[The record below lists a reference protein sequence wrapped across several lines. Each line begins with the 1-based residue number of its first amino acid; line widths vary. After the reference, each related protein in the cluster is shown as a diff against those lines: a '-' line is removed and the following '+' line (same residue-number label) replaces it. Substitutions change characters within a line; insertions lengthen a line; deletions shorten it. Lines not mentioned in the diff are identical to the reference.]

1 MIFEHFPY
9 IARECS
15 EIVHRGCFRDFLK
28 NYKDCSN
35 IFLRFF
41 GDFFRDFS
49 ETLRFFNGSHGAR
62 WWGQRPSV
70 IQLRAVIVSLR
81 AVAVRPA
88 GRLVVVIC
96 LVCVTFITVRGGV
109 PGGKPLRKRAYPLGG
124 GGPHCKRKRDGRW
137 DHQKVYRFQTGCSP
151 AQSSP
156 AQPSPVSQAAGQPVG
171 EK

>member
-15 EIVHRGCFRDFLK
+15 EIVHKGCFRDFLK

-70 IQLRAVIVSLR
+70 IRLRAVIVSLR

-96 LVCVTFITVRGGV
+96 LVCVTFIAV
-109 PGGKPLRKRAYPLGG
+109 GG
-124 GGPHCKRKRDGRW
+124 GSRGASRYAKGRTPW
-137 DHQKVYRFQTGCSP
+137 GGAS
-151 AQSSP
+151 AL
-156 AQPSPVSQAAGQPVG
+156 QAKA
-171 EK
+171 

>member
-15 EIVHRGCFRDFLK
+15 EIVHRGCFRKFLE

-41 GDFFRDFS
+41 RDCFRDFS

-81 AVAVRPA
+81 AVAGRPA
-88 GRLVVVIC
+88 GVCNLSRLRYVHNG
-96 LVCVTFITVRGGV
+96 RGGV
-109 PGGKPLRKRAYPLGG
+109 PGSKPLRKRAYPLGG
-124 GGPHCKRKRDGRW
+124 GVRTASES
-137 DHQKVYRFQTGCSP
+137 VM
-151 AQSSP
+151 
-156 AQPSPVSQAAGQPVG
+156 VVG
-171 EK
+171 TTKKL

>member
-15 EIVHRGCFRDFLK
+15 EIVHKGCFRDFLK

-35 IFLRFF
+35 IFPRFF

-70 IQLRAVIVSLR
+70 IRLRAVIVSLR

-124 GGPHCKRKRDGRW
+124 GVRTASESVMVVGTTKKCTDSKQDA
-137 DHQKVYRFQTGCSP
+137 
-151 AQSSP
+151 AQPSP

-171 EK
+171 E